1 MVRSVDIYHLAL
13 AAVALGLRP
22 EPPPAGEQLSFED
35 VRPADIWPPEVVE
48 DPGLPNVGVEAPPKE
63 DF

>member
-1 MVRSVDIYHLAL
+1 MSRRAVARLTPSAAHRMVRSADIYHLAL

-35 VRPADIWPPEVVE
+35 VRPADTE
-48 DPGLPNVGVEAPPKE
+48 DH
-63 DF
+63 